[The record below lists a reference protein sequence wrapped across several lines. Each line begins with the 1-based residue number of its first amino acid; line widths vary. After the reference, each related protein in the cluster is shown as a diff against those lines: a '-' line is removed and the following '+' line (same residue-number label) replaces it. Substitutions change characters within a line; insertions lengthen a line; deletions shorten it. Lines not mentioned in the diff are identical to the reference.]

1 MHLIAL
7 AGLLLVAAATAPSV
21 WAAAAGTDA
30 VFLIDQSGSMT
41 GEGATRTAN
50 DPTGQRFKLLDS
62 QRERLTNSS
71 RAGYTNRVSVIEFGG
86 RNARGQTFRPQVS
99 LQRKQIPPL
108 APGQPAAEIAQL
120 IEGYFS
126 GIGPRFRGDT
136 DIGRAMELALD
147 ELQYF
152 VDNPPAVEPGGQ
164 PGARNRALILIT
176 DGAPW
181 AEGTTVSQQKDE
193 ITRFTAEL
201 KKLGI
206 GLYAVF
212 GFEDDSNYLDTGGW
226 RDFWE
231 GLASRDPVSK
241 SPMVFEVVD
250 DSVVNQASQVLADVF
265 PPHGAVNATVDNESI
280 PRYLKALRIDVKF
293 DTSNTQLEK
302 GWVNILDPEG
312 QRAPVDQISADGAT
326 VLVSHPKPGAWRLR
340 SPSDPYTVNHRD
352 LITYHLVPVRAA
364 GAVSQYTKLR
374 PQFGFEPDAR
384 SYLWG
389 LDLAD
394 VAFTIEVSAPT
405 GAKQSL
411 SMTYDPGSGEI
422 TAAGDIALDEPGT
435 YRLDAV
441 GVIAAADGTPTQV
454 FTGRGQIDVTEAT
467 PVQAVFTQPEAGT
480 ILTLLFGGTKIDA
493 QVRFR
498 DARTHAPMLPAQ
510 VMQSDAAIELGF
522 LPEGM
527 SEVDVRDLSDPVP
540 LTVADDALTATLPID
555 FGGARWDLLGGTQ
568 TVRLQLL
575 PGYPEPWRSEVR
587 FDGVAD
593 GQYLLSP
600 TLILKESWW
609 SLRYWAAALLTT
621 VIGLALGWRYLAV
634 PWLIKKSDIHYKR
647 KPRLA
652 YAVPRNPDCGKEWS
666 LTGVRTL
673 RPSSSQVMLA
683 GGETWRVENFR
694 IKRRRRAGH
703 TVEIEVQYRPR
714 GAKKGREKIVLAT
727 TNNDGSPPKARKP
740 IKGLPDNEAADFV
753 LFAGMS

>member
-1 MHLIAL
+1 MRLIAL
-7 AGLLLVAAATAPSV
+7 AGLLLLAAAAAPSV

-108 APGQPAAEIAQL
+108 APGQPAAEIARL
-120 IEGYFS
+120 IEGYFN

-136 DIGRAMELALD
+136 DIGRAMDLAID
-147 ELQYF
+147 ELQHF
-152 VDNPPAVEPGGQ
+152 VDNPPPVEPGGQ

-181 AEGTTVSQQKDE
+181 AKGTSVADQKDE

-201 KKLGI
+201 KNLGI
-206 GLYAVF
+206 DWYVVF
-212 GFEDDSNYLDTGGW
+212 GFEDDSDYLDKGW

-231 GLASRDPVSK
+231 SLASRDPVSK
-241 SPMVFEVVD
+241 SPMVFDVVD
-250 DSVVNQASQVLADVF
+250 DSVVNRASQVLADVF
-265 PPHGAVNATVDNESI
+265 PPHGAVGATVDNVSI
-280 PRYLKALRIDVKF
+280 PRYLKALRIDLMF
-293 DTSNTQLEK
+293 DTPNTQLEK
-302 GWVNILDPEG
+302 GWVNILDPDG
-312 QRAPVDQISADGAT
+312 QRAPVDQISADGAA
-326 VLVSHPKPGAWRLR
+326 VLVSHPKPGVWRLR
-340 SPSDPYTVNHRD
+340 SPSDPYTITNRD
-352 LITYHLVPVRAA
+352 LITYHLEPMGAA

-384 SYLWG
+384 AYLWG

-394 VAFTIEVSAPT
+394 VAFTVEVSSPT

-411 SMTYDPGSGEI
+411 PMTYDPGSGEI

-435 YRLDAV
+435 HRLDAV
-441 GVIAAADGTPTQV
+441 GVIAAADGTPTEI

-480 ILTLLFGGTKIDA
+480 ILTLLFGGTEIDA

-498 DARTHAPMLPAQ
+498 DARTKAPMLPTQ
-510 VMQSDAAIELGF
+510 VMQPDAAIELGF

-540 LTVADDALTATLPID
+540 LTVTDDALTATLPID
-555 FGGARWDLLGGTQ
+555 FGGARLDLLGGAQ
-568 TVRLQLL
+568 TVRLQIL

-600 TLILKESWW
+600 PLMLKESWW
-609 SLRYWAAALLTT
+609 SLAPYAVALIIMT
-621 VIGLALGWRYLAV
+621 VALALGWRYLAV
-634 PWLIKKSDIHYKR
+634 PWLIKKSDLHYKR

-652 YAVPRNPDCGKEWS
+652 YAAPRNPDCGREWP
-666 LTGVRTL
+666 LTGVRAL
-673 RPSSSQVMLA
+673 RPSSSQVSLV
-683 GGETWRVENFR
+683 GGETWRIQGFKV
-694 IKRRRRAGH
+694 KRRRKAGH
-703 TVEIEVQYRPR
+703 TVEVEVQYRPR
-714 GAKKGREKIVLAT
+714 GAQKGREKIVLT
-727 TNNDGSPPKARKP
+727 TSNNDGAPPKARKA

-753 LFAGMS
+753 LFSGMS